1 MLANLDH
8 QIHQR
13 KIRLNTTLISNKII
27 FEQQSD
33 TATLLF
39 NKSVYKKLFFK
50 GSQSKFYI
58 GP

>member
-1 MLANLDH
+1 MKIIVILANLDH

-13 KIRLNTTLISNKII
+13 KIKLNTTLISNKII

-39 NKSVYKKLFFK
+39 NKSVYKATFL
-50 GSQSKFYI
+50 
-58 GP
+58 